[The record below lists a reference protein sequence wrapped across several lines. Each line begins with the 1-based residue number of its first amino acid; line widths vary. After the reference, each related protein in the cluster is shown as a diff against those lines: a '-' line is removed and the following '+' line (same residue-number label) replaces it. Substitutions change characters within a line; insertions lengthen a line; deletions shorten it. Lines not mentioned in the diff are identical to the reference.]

1 MMRHYA
7 AAVNNALIARDA
19 ELLSVLYEEAEL
31 LPYTQTAKELSAVG
45 TGYVLDG
52 LLINGN
58 DSLNICFK
66 DGVPYVLKVLNASE
80 YDRVNAWKAAASE
93 SRESCRN
100 IVLFDAVNVNK
111 KYFIFMPMYP
121 ITLESLPVMDTKVLH
136 RFYRQMCDALSC
148 FHRLG
153 FAHMDFKPA
162 NILITGDGDFI
173 LADLGSVIR
182 MGQRSESTQA
192 YIPRE
197 MWDRGRSS
205 PIASATVDWWMVAV
219 TVCEKACGYKAGSGP
234 ESAKKDDIKAMLK
247 ELGDVEENKEWVRQL
262 LGYLS
267 ND

>member
-7 AAVNNALIARDA
+7 AAVNNALIGRDA

-66 DGVPYVLKVLNASE
+66 EGVPHVLKVLNASE
-80 YDRVNAWKAAASE
+80 YDRVNAWKTAASE

-182 MGQRSESTQA
+182 MGQRSESTKA

-197 MWDRGRSS
+197 IWDLGSSS

-234 ESAKKDDIKAMLK
+234 ESAKKDDIKAMLEK
-247 ELGDVEENKEWVRQL
+247 LGDVEENKKMVRQL
-262 LGYLS
+262 LENLS

>member
-1 MMRHYA
+1 MRHYA
-7 AAVNNALIARDA
+7 AAVNNALIVRDA
-19 ELLSVLYEEAEL
+19 GLLSVLYDEAEL
-31 LPYTQTAKELSAVG
+31 LPYTETAKELSTVG

-80 YDRVNAWKAAASE
+80 YDRVNAWKEATSE
-93 SRESCRN
+93 SREPCSH
-100 IVLFDAVNVNK
+100 IVSFDAVHVNK

-121 ITLESLPVMDTKVLH
+121 ITLESLPVMDTKVLN
-136 RFYRQMCDALSC
+136 RFYRQMHDALC
-148 FHRLG
+148 FFHQLE

-197 MWDRGRSS
+197 LQDRERSS

-234 ESAKKDDIKAMLK
+234 KSAKKDDIKAMLK
-247 ELGDVEENKEWVRQL
+247 ELGDVEENKEWVGQL

-267 ND
+267 NN